1 MSSPNILSVNSGPL
15 IIRTYNNLT
24 SNNTYLLNKYDYP
37 ISSNYILIT
46 SANGQLIPTSS
57 PTISSITIGSTITG
71 LQISRLSTVSTNYLS
86 TPLIIGSTIENS
98 GSIYASTLNIN
109 GPALFR
115 NTLSTI
121 TVEDPQTNTIE
132 LNSDHFGKYLL
143 VEGIYDTTINLPP
156 SPPNGTNI
164 TIRNIMQ
171 EKTVDV
177 NGFNGGPKT
186 LQNVITTPNTIS
198 LIANSNIWYSLS
210 NF

>member
-115 NTLSTI
+115 NTLSII
-121 TVEDPQTNTIE
+121 TAVESPSDIE

-186 LQNVITTPNTIS
+186 LQNAITTPNTIS